1 MNRSKKTNQPAALEH
16 DSQSATPAVQTR
28 PGKFNSHPTTPNHTI
43 QTVKPEIT
51 AFAMRQALLPR
62 KATETLEEYQDRISV
77 LFPDSYEIKEQCFT
91 PSGQPY
97 IKVTRLERIRPR
109 P

>member
-1 MNRSKKTNQPAALEH
+1 
-16 DSQSATPAVQTR
+16 
-28 PGKFNSHPTTPNHTI
+28 
-43 QTVKPEIT
+43 
-51 AFAMRQALLPR
+51 MRQALLPR